1 VYIVL
6 LVFLLWLNISLSL
19 SQSQFPFPIAL
30 HLYLSVTLALS
41 LALSLSNTLQA
52 NKSQPTSNQQ
62 ATDMSA
68 LNKRQKTTH
77 AIHLPEGVFTHILSY
92 CEDPAILYKR
102 EHKSEWKRFRVIRY
116 YDLSYCMVQ
125 ALYVES
131 YCMQSILYGKVID
144 IQHPHTIE
152 NWDDELQEYCVKNYF
167 KCMSCDKN
175 TISATPRKDWYH
187 CTECVGPD

>member
-1 VYIVL
+1 

-30 HLYLSVTLALS
+30 HPIYIYLSVTLALS

-167 KCMSCDKN
+167 KCMSCDMD
-175 TISATPRKDWYH
+175 TISATPSEDYYH

>member
-1 VYIVL
+1 M
-6 LVFLLWLNISLSL
+6 VFLLWLNISLSL

-102 EHKSEWKRFRVIRY
+102 EHERLWKRVDVWRQEGMCVSR
-116 YDLSYCMVQ
+116 VQ
-125 ALYVES
+125 ALFEDWMWGAV
-131 YCMQSILYGKVID
+131 GKVID
-144 IQHPHTIE
+144 IHHPHKIDFE
-152 NWDDELQEYCVKNYF
+152 NWDYELEEYCVKNYF